1 VKTTATA
8 VVTAVAALLLAAC
21 GSDDDSSADTTQ
33 VAASTAIIADIVEQV
48 GGHDVEVEQVIP
60 DGSSPHDFALSAKD
74 RATIEDSDLFVLNG
88 AGLEE
93 GISAD
98 EFDVEKFDLA
108 EHVGELLPFEEAGAH
123 EHSEVEEEDE
133 HDQTEDEHA
142 ESEEPAGEEEHE
154 HGSEDPH
161 VWMDPTRVAE
171 AAPALADALAEADPD
186 NADAYRDRAD
196 AFVKELTTLDSEL
209 EQEYSAIPEADR
221 QLVTS
226 HDALG
231 YLADRY
237 GFTVIATPF
246 PASGPEA
253 EPSAQAIAEV
263 EEAISESGVPA
274 VFAEETDDPE
284 VLEQIADRTGVEIVD
299 GLLVEAPGSAGSYIE
314 MLRTDADLIS
324 QALAPAGGST

>member
-8 VVTAVAALLLAAC
+8 LVTATAALLLAAC
-21 GSDDDSSADTTQ
+21 GSDNDSSADATQ
-33 VAASTAIIADIVEQV
+33 VAASTAIMADIVERV
-48 GGHDVEVEQVIP
+48 GGEDVEVEQVIP
-60 DGSSPHDFALSAKD
+60 DTSSPHDFALSAED

-88 AGLEE
+88 AGLEA
-93 GISAD
+93 GISAH
-98 EFDVEKFDLA
+98 EFDVERFELA
-108 EHVGELLPFEEAGAH
+108 EHAGRLLPFEEAGAH
-123 EHSEVEEEDE
+123 EHEGEE
-133 HDQTEDEHA
+133 H
-142 ESEEPAGEEEHE
+142 AGEEEHE

-186 NADAYRDRAD
+186 NADAYRERAD
-196 AFVKELTTLDSEL
+196 AYVEELTTLDSEL
-209 EQEYSAIPEADR
+209 EQAYSAIPAADR

-253 EPSAQAIAEV
+253 EPSAQATAEV
-263 EEAISESGVPA
+263 EEAISGSGVPA

-284 VLEQIADRTGVEIVD
+284 VLEQIADRAGVEIVD
-299 GLLVEAPGSAGSYIE
+299 GLLVEAPGSAGTYVE
-314 MLRTDADLIS
+314 MLRTDGDLIS
-324 QALAPAGGST
+324 QALASAGGSN